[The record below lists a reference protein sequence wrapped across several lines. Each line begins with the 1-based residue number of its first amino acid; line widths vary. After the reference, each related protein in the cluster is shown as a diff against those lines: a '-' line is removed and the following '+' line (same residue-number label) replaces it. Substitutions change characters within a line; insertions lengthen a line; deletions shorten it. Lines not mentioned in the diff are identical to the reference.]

1 MITLAFHLKR
11 GHLADREAR
20 AGLRIGVHL
29 AFVEELQKLISE
41 SGLAVTDH
49 SEESVWVL
57 HAKNSRGKADL
68 LVLTCNFGA
77 CGVWLCERSCRIG
90 FQA

>member
-68 LVLTCNFGA
+68 FWCLHAISGLVGFGSVRGLA
-77 CGVWLCERSCRIG
+77 
-90 FQA
+90 A